1 MSAPV
6 IVAIIGAPVACA
18 GGVKD
23 SWREMAEYVSG
34 KIKAQ
39 FGASVEV
46 IYYDL
51 FDPACPALPPDTQL
65 PLVLVND
72 EVLTSGGKISMPA
85 IRKRLLELGI
95 EMQLGSPA

>member
-1 MSAPV
+1 MSAPA
-6 IVAIIGAPVACA
+6 IVAIVGAPIACSE
-18 GGVKD
+18 GVKD

-34 KIKAQ
+34 KFKAQ

-51 FDPACPALPPDTQL
+51 FDSACPVLPPDAQL